1 MTLDEIIL
9 KIEEDGQIPSRWP
22 TRLIFTESLLAYND
36 LVSRLNHMPEAS
48 VMLNLADYC
57 AGPDKLPVKSRLD
70 AEVNALG
77 EKRIIILSFSEYL
90 RVALGKESTPQRLF
104 RPYWEKQQSESSKCR
119 IIIPLFSCKELFEK
133 IVPIINQRQTDFIY
147 HLEGQPKR
155 YDVFFC
161 SPRFEMICKGATQGL
176 QNWFREWN
184 SLLREQKECKIITSF
199 CDRIE
204 KSATSVYVDV
214 QSDVFEFLQKN
225 AADTHLKKSWG
236 CDEQWAVLANAHKF
250 NLSLTETIDK
260 QLNVSHFDPLRILAL
275 WNAMTNDQKWLAWLR
290 FKFHNDS
297 GYISYVLKKTE
308 GVDGVG
314 RELKLSIFH
323 VLDDHP
329 EWATEYRN
337 AMTALKSSG
346 TEADVLAG
354 LDSIPDIS
362 VRLSLLTGESHAQK
376 TYCVK
381 LASQMLREGETL
393 NEVSHK
399 IENIYPDFA
408 YYLRA
413 AQTLPSSLR
422 VYFAW
427 YVQKKV
433 ENVFA
438 RDDNLLQTVNLDK
451 HDSRYDIIS
460 QYPKEDMFL
469 WWFDGMG
476 VEWLPLFLYSLE
488 KESMEF
494 TFTHKVTAARLPTE
508 TDYNEQWKEY
518 KPHAD
523 KRDKLDKLAH
533 NGMPDDNDYFSCIAT
548 QIEIIQEFATLA
560 VRKLKDYNTV
570 IVSADH
576 GSSRIAARA
585 FHEEAGITA
594 PSGATVG
601 GHGRYCEFSAV
612 PNTSNMPTCVVC
624 EPRDSQHFYVMASHD
639 HFVQKGKAVVGAHST
654 EVVGCGEIHGGKT
667 PEEYLVPVIVLKRK
681 IPLKP
686 KTTAAGRKSGIS
698 KNTAGDL

>member
-1 MTLDEIIL
+1 MTLDEIIR
-9 KIEEDGQIPSRWP
+9 KIEADGQVPSRWP

-36 LVSRLNHMPEAS
+36 LVSRLSHMPESSA
-48 VMLNLADYC
+48 MLNLADYC

-70 AEVNALG
+70 AEVNTLG
-77 EKRIIILSFSEYL
+77 EKRIAILSFSEYL
-90 RVALGKESTPQRLF
+90 RVALAKESTPQRLF
-104 RPYWEKQQSESSKCR
+104 IPYWEKQQSESSKCR

-161 SPRFEMICKGATQGL
+161 SPRFEMIYKGAIKGL
-176 QNWFREWN
+176 QNWFRKWN
-184 SLLREQKECKIITSF
+184 SLLREQKECKIITSL

-225 AADTHLKKSWG
+225 AADTHLEKSWG
-236 CDEQWAVLANAHKF
+236 RDEQWAVLANAHKA
-250 NLSLTETIDK
+250 NLPLTETIDK
-260 QLNVSHFDPLRILAL
+260 RLNVSHFDPLRILAL
-275 WNAMTNDQKWLAWLR
+275 WNAMTNDHKWLAWLR

-297 GYISYVLKKTE
+297 GYISYVLKKAE
-308 GVDGVG
+308 SVDVVE
-314 RELKLSIFH
+314 RELKLSIFDM
-323 VLDDHP
+323 LGDHP
-329 EWATEYRN
+329 EWASEYRN
-337 AMTALKSSG
+337 AMTALKSAS
-346 TEADVLAG
+346 ADSDVLAG
-354 LDSIPDIS
+354 LDNIPDIS

-381 LASQMLREGETL
+381 LASQMLREGEAL
-393 NEVSHK
+393 NKVSSK
-399 IENIYPDFA
+399 IEHIYPDFA

-413 AQTLPSSLR
+413 PQTLPSSLKE
-422 VYFAW
+422 YFGW

-438 RDDNLLQTVNLDK
+438 RNDNLLQTVDLDGY
-451 HDSRYDIIS
+451 DSRYAIIN

-476 VEWLPLFLYSLE
+476 LEWLPLFLYFI
-488 KESMEF
+488 KKVDGDF
-494 TFTHKVTAARLPTE
+494 TLTTEITAAILPTE

-518 KPHAD
+518 KPHAN
-523 KRDKLDKLAH
+523 KKDKLDKLAH

-548 QIEIIQEFATLA
+548 QIGIIEEFATFA
-560 VRKLKDYNTV
+560 IIKLKDYNTV

-585 FHEEAGITA
+585 FHEEVGITA
-594 PSGATVG
+594 PNGATVG
-601 GHGRYCEFSAV
+601 GHGRYCEFNYV
-612 PNTSNMPTCVVC
+612 PNTSNMPTCAVH
-624 EPRDSQHFYVMASHD
+624 EPREGKYFYAMATHD
-639 HFVQKGKAVVGAHST
+639 HFVQKGKAVDGAYNT
-654 EVVGCGEIHGGKT
+654 EVGCGEIHGGKT

-681 IPLKP
+681 IPLKSKVKAP
-686 KTTAAGRKSGIS
+686 MYKPGIT
-698 KNTAGDL
+698 KNAAGDL